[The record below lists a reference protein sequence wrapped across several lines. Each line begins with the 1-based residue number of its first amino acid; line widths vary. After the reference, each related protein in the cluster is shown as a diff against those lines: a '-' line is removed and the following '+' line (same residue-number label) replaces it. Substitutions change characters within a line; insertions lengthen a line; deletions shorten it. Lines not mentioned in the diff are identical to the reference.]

1 MLKERI
7 RYLADWYQ
15 KQKLIHQIGMVI
27 LSGFVLS
34 FLLTLFLLSYDKT
47 QRLSQLSISAA
58 LQRVVSVADTLEQT
72 PDSLHNSIIR
82 ASSSSDLKLSVTTKP
97 RVAPNSNPS
106 TMERTIQERLNSIG
120 IPKAYIS
127 LVNQPERPLMNF
139 SEHNQ
144 NNMEAMH
151 RSMMGNSPGTGMRL
165 SNMMQSYHRAFG
177 ANYSATVDGSFQLS
191 SGQWLNFSSGMAN
204 EITHWSSGVLIA
216 LITVMIITILSSLY
230 IVRRALNPIGELGK
244 AAQYFANNKQV
255 YEVSNNGPEDLTPT
269 INAFNDMQKQVT
281 EYIEERTKL
290 LAAISHDLRT
300 PLTSLR
306 LRMEFIDESE
316 DKQQM
321 LRTIDTMDKML
332 TATMRFSKND
342 TEKEPRQMTNIDSL
356 IQTIID
362 EYDEKGI
369 EIGYESQFDLIDNIP
384 PLSVRR
390 MTENLINNAIQ
401 YAGNDAHID
410 ISVARNEK
418 QLTIIVS
425 DNGVGIPDDKLQE
438 VLKPFTRLNEARDTE
453 NSNVGLGLSI
463 THSLASAYG
472 GGLHLEHNQPQGL
485 KAIITISLA

>member
-1 MLKERI
+1 MAKDMFNNLN
-7 RYLADWYQ
+7 DWYQ
-15 KQKLIHQIGMVI
+15 RQKLIHQIGLVI

-47 QRLSQLSISAA
+47 QRMSQLSISAA
-58 LQRVVSVADTLEQT
+58 LQRVISVADTLEQT

-82 ASSSSDLKLSVTTKP
+82 ASSSSDLQLSVTSSP
-97 RVAPNSNPS
+97 RVPPHTNPS
-106 TMERTIQERLNSIG
+106 TTEQTILERLNAIG
-120 IPKAYIS
+120 ISKANIA
-127 LVNQPERPLMNF
+127 LVDQSERPLMNF
-139 SEHNQ
+139 SQHNQ
-144 NNMEAMH
+144 HNMEAMH
-151 RSMMGNSPGTGMRL
+151 RSMMGNSPGAGMRS
-165 SNMMQSYHRAFG
+165 SNMMQSYHQAFG
-177 ANYSATVDGSFQLS
+177 ADYSATIDGSFQLS
-191 SGQWLNFSSGMAN
+191 SGQWLNFSSGMEN
-204 EITHWSSGVLIA
+204 EMTHWSSSVLIA
-216 LITVMIITILSSLY
+216 LIAVMVITIFASLY
-230 IVRRALNPIGELGK
+230 IIRRALNPIGELGK

-281 EYIEERTKL
+281 EYIGERTKL

-306 LRMEFIDESE
+306 LRMEFFDESE
-316 DKQQM
+316 DKKQM

-342 TEKEPRQMTNIDSL
+342 AEKEPRQMTNIDTL

-369 EIGYESQFDLIDNIP
+369 EIGYESQPGMMDNIP
-384 PLSVRR
+384 SMSVRR
-390 MTENLINNAIQ
+390 MTENLVNNAIQ

-410 ISVARNEK
+410 ISVTRNEK
-418 QLTIIVS
+418 QLTIVVA

-472 GGLHLEHNQPQGL
+472 GSLHLEHNQPHGL
-485 KAIITISLA
+485 KAIITVSLT